1 MRWAAVTGLAFAL
14 AACGGA
20 AEESDD
26 PMPAAPAPAPAPEVV
41 AAADGWAGTYEFEIG
56 GKKTT
61 AVLMA
66 EGTYSDTVDG
76 EIVESGVWHENAEG
90 QVCFDPIGEQAPPI
104 CYTAGER
111 AEDGSLVVT
120 PDDGEPLTVK
130 KVG

>member
-1 MRWAAVTGLAFAL
+1 MRLAAITGLAFAL

-26 PMPAAPAPAPAPEVV
+26 PMPAATEVV
-41 AAADGWAGTYEFEIG
+41 VAADGWAGTYEFEID

-76 EIVESGVWHENAEG
+76 EIVESGVWHENSEG
-90 QVCFDPIGEQAPPI
+90 QVCFDPIGEQSPAT
-104 CYTAGER
+104 CFTAGEM
-111 AEDGSLVVT
+111 AEDGTFVVT
-120 PDDGEPLTVK
+120 PDEGEPLTVK
-130 KVG
+130 RIG

>member
-1 MRWAAVTGLAFAL
+1 MRFAAVTGLAFAL

-26 PMPAAPAPAPAPEVV
+26 PMPAATEVV
-41 AAADGWAGTYEFEIG
+41 VAADGWAGTYEFEID

-61 AVLMA
+61 AALMA

-90 QVCFDPIGEQAPPI
+90 QVCFEPIGEQAPAT
-104 CYTAGER
+104 CYTAGEM
-111 AEDGSLVVT
+111 AEDGTLVVT
-120 PDDGEPLTVK
+120 PDEGEPLTVK